1 MANNKAYQ
9 EALKQLENMLSNQK
23 ALKKSAEDLNNSWN
37 AIASEIFKLDG
48 AQFFKE
54 VEKSPEQLKK
64 MGDEVRKLEETF
76 KSLGDEFSEALN
88 KDEKIKSISTQLRGV
103 GDDFKASSKQLADI
117 LNTKF
122 ASISSSLDVG
132 LRNVIRSE
140 QDLQDILQGRKK
152 ITEDQLKS
160 LQKIQD
166 FHELEI
172 EHNKLNTKY
181 QEDLS
186 SKLSML
192 KKENSEIALLSDQ
205 AISNVMSQ
213 LAAGKPL
220 VDILAKATEEEK
232 KFIGLLSESP
242 EKIKEI
248 TRGMNMANQS
258 IIETRKSATELNKE
272 FSLSKGLVSGLKSA
286 VGGIGSIIKKD
297 WVGAMSKFDEVLNKV
312 QKDTSINMDLNSEGF
327 ARLQTDVAQFGMSV
341 EGAGAMLKDMSSELR
356 STDFAVLSQATKDF
370 ASIEGATGAASSDIT
385 NIAGEL
391 MRMGE
396 SSGQV
401 KDLMEG
407 ADQAARQF
415 GISSSKVI
423 GGISRNIKKVREMGF
438 VNGEKSLT
446 KMALTAERLR
456 MNMDETFDMAKKAR
470 NIEGALNM
478 AAELQLAGG
487 SFANINP
494 MDLLAAARKGPA
506 ELQKI
511 LTTMGKD
518 IGHFSKETG
527 KYEFDPI
534 DADRLQMVADATGQ
548 SMESLQNMIQ
558 KNAEDTEK
566 LTPFQGMMDGLEDAD
581 QELAKSSLSQ
591 MLKMG
596 KDGKIEFDAGS
607 DMAKKMG
614 IDSLEELQSMSGKD
628 LTEKLKADQQSLE
641 EQNKNN
647 QSLKQSFDNFIN
659 ALMSIFSFFQP
670 ALEVLTKVMQGVTSV
685 FSTLMGWAPGWMKAL
700 LGGLILFGVM
710 FSSSVG
716 AFITQGIGGFLKGVG
731 GFAKSTFDFV
741 KNITSGKGMEAL
753 GSLGKGVK
761 DKFMGK
767 AAEGTADIAKNAAI
781 KATGGAAESVGQS
794 TSALTTSKIS
804 SKIDMGGLLKFSA
817 AMALIGAAVMMF
829 GVGINQMGGID
840 MLDILGKGAIAIGLL
855 ALAVFGIGK
864 IASGI
869 DLGGVVKFS
878 LAMTL
883 VGVALIPFAFAAQ
896 MLTGIDWMSVLAGIG
911 VLTLVVFGLMGLGM
925 LMAGPQILFLLIGVG
940 ILIAVGAA
948 LLVAASG
955 LLLAAEAFNQLGA
968 VNWSGFSEMGSALM
982 SVIPGMLGFAFASLA
997 FANPITLIG
1006 MLMMA
1011 SVLGGLVSV
1020 MSPLAESLTLGA
1032 DSLDRFA
1039 SGLEKLSTA
1048 ADKLSLDKLE
1058 KLKELS
1064 DALAKASSSAT
1075 VAGALAN
1082 GSGAGSD
1089 KSKSDGEVRKII
1101 VDVKLNGRE
1110 LQNFIVKDTSILK

>member
-9 EALKQLENMLSNQK
+9 EALKQLESMLSKQK
-23 ALKKSAEDLNNSWN
+23 TLKKSADDLNNSWN
-37 AIASEIFKLDG
+37 SISSEIFKMDG
-48 AQFFKE
+48 AQFFKN

-64 MGDEVRKLEETF
+64 MGDEVRKLEDTF

-88 KDEKIKSISTQLRGV
+88 KDEKIKNISTQLRGV
-103 GDDFKASSKQLADI
+103 GDDFKSSSKQLADV
-117 LNTKF
+117 LSSKF
-122 ASISSSLDVG
+122 SSISSSLDVG
-132 LRNVIRSE
+132 LKNVIRSE
-140 QDLQDILQGRKK
+140 QDLQDILHGRKK

-166 FHELEI
+166 FQELEI
-172 EHNKLNTKY
+172 EHNKLSTKY

-192 KKENSEIALLSDQ
+192 KKENSEIALLSDK

-220 VDILAKATEEEK
+220 SEILEKATEEER
-232 KFIGLLSESP
+232 KFLELLSENP
-242 EKIKEI
+242 EKIKDI
-248 TRGMNMANQS
+248 TKGMNLANQS
-258 IIETRKSATELNKE
+258 IIETRKSATEMNKE

-286 VGGIGSIIKKD
+286 AGGIGSIIKKD
-297 WVGAMSKFDEVLNKV
+297 WVGAMTKFDEVLNKV

-341 EGAGAMLKDMSSELR
+341 EGAGQMLKDMSSELR

-370 ASIEGATGAASSDIT
+370 ASIEGATGAASPDIT

-423 GGISRNIKKVREMGF
+423 GGISRNIKKIREMGF
-438 VNGEKSLT
+438 VGGEKSLT

-487 SFANINP
+487 SFASINP

-558 KNAEDTEK
+558 KNAEDDIK
-566 LTPFQGMMDGLEDAD
+566 LDPFKGMLDGLEDAD

-614 IDSLEELQSMSGKD
+614 IDSLEELQSINGKD
-628 LTEKLKADQQSLE
+628 LSEKLKADQLSLE

-700 LGGLILFGVM
+700 LGGLIIFGVM
-710 FSSSVG
+710 FNSSVG
-716 AFITQGIGGFLKGVG
+716 AFITQGIGGFLKGVN

-753 GSLGKGVK
+753 GGLGKGIK

-767 AAEGTADIAKNAAI
+767 AAEGTADIAKNAAM

-794 TSALTTSKIS
+794 SSALATSKIS

-829 GVGINQMGGID
+829 AVGINQMGGIGI
-840 MLDILGKGAIAIGLL
+840 LDILGKGAAAIGLL
-855 ALAVFGIGK
+855 ALATFGIGK
-864 IASGI
+864 ISSGI
-869 DLGGVVKFS
+869 DLGGIIKFS
-878 LAMTL
+878 IAMAL
-883 VGVALIPFAFAAQ
+883 VGAALIPFAFAAS
-896 MLTGIDWMSVLAGIG
+896 MMTEIDWMSVLAGVGVMALVMIG
-911 VLTLVVFGLMGLGM
+911 L
-925 LMAGPQILFLLIGVG
+925 
-940 ILIAVGAA
+940 AA
-948 LLVAASG
+948 LGTVAMTVGWLILLGAG
-955 LLLAAEAFNQLGA
+955 LLAAAGLALMVSAQGLLMSAEAFNALGA
-968 VNWSGFSEMGSALM
+968 VNWSGFSDMGSALM

-997 FANPITLIG
+997 FANPLTLLG
-1006 MLMMA
+1006 MLMMT

-1039 SGLEKLSTA
+1039 SGLEKLSMA
-1048 ADKLSLDKLE
+1048 ADKLSLEKLE

-1064 DALAKASSSAT
+1064 DALAKSSSSAA

-1082 GSGAGSD
+1082 NSGGGSD

-1110 LQNFIVKDTSILK
+1110 LQNFIVKDTSIIK